1 MNNKKAT
8 FVLMI
13 LLAGIAIIYVKSA
26 WALDTGSVEDY
37 NKSTYPLILV
47 GILIV
52 LIIIDSLQTFKEKAQ
67 HIAMTN
73 KLFMIGTITIISLYI
88 LLWNTFG
95 YFYLMTFFVLLALLS
110 MYTNQFKVVKMW
122 IINGVISIA
131 VTITIYYVFDV
142 LLHINF
148 V

>member
-26 WALDTGSVEDY
+26 WALDTGRVADY
-37 NKSTYPLILV
+37 NKSTYPLILG

-52 LIIIDSLQTFKEKAQ
+52 LIVVDSLQSFKEKAQ

-73 KLFMIGTITIISLYI
+73 KLFMIGTIAIISLYI
-88 LLWNTFG
+88 FLWNTFG
-95 YFYLMTFFVLLALLS
+95 YFYLMTFLVLLALLS
-110 MYTNQFKVVKMW
+110 MYTNQFKVMKMW
-122 IINGVISIA
+122 IINGVIAIA
-131 VTITIYYVFDV
+131 VTVTIYYVFGV

>member
-13 LLAGIAIIYVKSA
+13 LLAGIAMIYVKSA
-26 WALDTGSVEDY
+26 WALDTGRVEDY
-37 NKSTYPLILV
+37 NKSTYPLILG

-52 LIIIDSLQTFKEKAQ
+52 LIIIDSLQSFKEKAQ

-73 KLFMIGTITIISLYI
+73 KLFMIGTIAIISLYI
-88 LLWNTFG
+88 FLWNTFG
-95 YFYLMTFFVLLALLS
+95 YFYLLTFFVLLALLS
-110 MYTNQFKVVKMW
+110 MYTNQFKVMKMW
-122 IINGVISIA
+122 MINGVISVA
-131 VTITIYYVFDV
+131 ATITIYYVFGV

>member
-8 FVLMI
+8 LTLMI

-26 WALDTGSVEDY
+26 WALDTGRVADY
-37 NKSTYPLILV
+37 NKSTYPLILG

-52 LIIIDSLQTFKEKAQ
+52 LIVVDSLQSFKEKAQ

-73 KLFMIGTITIISLYI
+73 KLFMVGTIVIISLYI
-88 LLWNTFG
+88 FLWNTFG
-95 YFYLMTFFVLLALLS
+95 YFYLMTFLVLLALLS
-110 MYTNQFKVVKMW
+110 MYTNQVKVMKMW
-122 IINGVISIA
+122 VINGVISIA
-131 VTITIYYVFDV
+131 VTVTIYYVFGV

>member
-1 MNNKKAT
+1 MNNKRAT

-26 WALDTGSVEDY
+26 LALDTGRVTDY
-37 NKSTYPLILV
+37 NKSTYPLILG

-52 LIIIDSLQTFKEKAQ
+52 LIVIDSLQSLKEKTQ
-67 HIAMTN
+67 YIAMTN
-73 KLFMIGTITIISLYI
+73 KLFMVGTIAIISLYI
-88 LLWNTFG
+88 FLWHTFG
-95 YFYLMTFFVLLALLS
+95 YFYLMTFLVLLALLS
-110 MYTNQFKVVKMW
+110 MYTNQFKIIKMW
-122 IINGVISIA
+122 IINGVISLA
-131 VTITIYYVFDV
+131 MTVTIYYVFGV

>member
-13 LLAGIAIIYVKSA
+13 LLAGIAMIYVKSA
-26 WALDTGSVEDY
+26 WALDTGRVEDY
-37 NKSTYPLILV
+37 NKSTYPLILG

-52 LIIIDSLQTFKEKAQ
+52 LIIIDSLQSFKEKAQ

-73 KLFMIGTITIISLYI
+73 KLFMIGTIAIISLYI
-88 LLWNTFG
+88 FLWNTFG
-95 YFYLMTFFVLLALLS
+95 YFYLLTFFVLLALLS
-110 MYTNQFKVVKMW
+110 MYTNQFKVMKMW
-122 IINGVISIA
+122 MINCVISVA
-131 VTITIYYVFDV
+131 ATITIYYVFGV